1 MNGKAR
7 VIVPAVVLAAGVGL
21 VIYGYK
27 PPSSAFGVSRGA
39 TFDPILT
46 SLGLAVSI
54 TSSVFLLRAIRTLA
68 AGILPAVDARGSG
81 YHGAMRRL
89 LSFNCFLAALLIA
102 VSVASDLWLASR
114 YPSEPRLVVQHSS
127 PDASPG
133 ASTALE
139 GLDTPTQRYQ
149 TTWRGRIGR
158 QLVPREERSLRLRSR
173 FLLYRS

>member
-68 AGILPAVDARGSG
+68 AGIPPAVDARGSG

-102 VSVASDLWLASR
+102 VFVASDLWLASR
-114 YPSEPRLVVQHSS
+114 YPSEPR
-127 PDASPG
+127 
-133 ASTALE
+133 
-139 GLDTPTQRYQ
+139 
-149 TTWRGRIGR
+149 
-158 QLVPREERSLRLRSR
+158 
-173 FLLYRS
+173 